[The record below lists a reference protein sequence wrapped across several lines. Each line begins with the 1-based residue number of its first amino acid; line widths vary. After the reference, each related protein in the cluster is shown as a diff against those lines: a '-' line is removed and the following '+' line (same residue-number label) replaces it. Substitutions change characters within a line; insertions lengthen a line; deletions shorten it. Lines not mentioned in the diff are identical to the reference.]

1 MAETVIIDAN
11 AITVPEVIKN
21 PLFLKFS
28 EYLGYE
34 TPLIKWV
41 DKICD
46 GKEVPSFIEK
56 IIEIDALCVFKK
68 IQEDYTIEEIRYWW
82 DSFYPVVILDAE
94 FKIEN
99 AKAKV
104 PY

>member
-41 DKICD
+41 DNICD
-46 GKEVPSFIEK
+46 GKEVPSFIE
-56 IIEIDALCVFKK
+56 
-68 IQEDYTIEEIRYWW
+68 
-82 DSFYPVVILDAE
+82 
-94 FKIEN
+94 
-99 AKAKV
+99 
-104 PY
+104 